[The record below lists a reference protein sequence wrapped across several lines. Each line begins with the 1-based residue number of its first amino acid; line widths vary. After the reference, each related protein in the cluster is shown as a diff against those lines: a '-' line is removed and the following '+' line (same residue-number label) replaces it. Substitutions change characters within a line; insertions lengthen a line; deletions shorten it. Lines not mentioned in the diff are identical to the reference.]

1 MITDQQ
7 ARKLMKLVKTERN
20 MSSAA
25 AKAGMCEKT
34 ARRYTRSGKLP
45 SEDRP
50 AHAWRTRKDA
60 FAEVWEEVRERL
72 ETDGGLEAKTIF
84 EDLQCRYPGRFA
96 EGQLRTLQRR
106 VKAWRALEGP
116 EREVFFAQ
124 AHVPG
129 ALGQSDFTHMSD
141 LGVTVGGQPFAHL
154 IYHFVLPYSNWEA
167 GTVCF
172 SESFESLSEGLDNA
186 LWALGGVPAAHRS
199 DRFTAAV
206 TVLGSRASFTARYE
220 GLLRHYGLEGRMIQ
234 TGRPNENGD
243 VEQRHHRFKRALDQA
258 LMLRGSRE
266 FATRA
271 DYEVFL
277 QGLFERLNAG
287 RREKLAKAIPALRAL
302 PAARLDSFKKLPCR
316 VGQGSTINVDRNV
329 YSVPSRLIGAKV
341 EVRLYAETL
350 EVWYGQTRVETL
362 PRLRGRKGHH
372 INYRH
377 VIGWLVRK
385 PGAFEGYLYRADL
398 FPTSRFRMAYGVLK
412 RILPSRA
419 HKEYLRI
426 LKLAARENESAVDE
440 ALRFLID
447 TEQPISL
454 AAVEALVHEATTL
467 PAPTDVHIDDI
478 DLDRYDAL
486 LDNFRFVE
494 MEVAQ

>member
-7 ARKLMKLVKTERN
+7 ARKLMKLVKTEESVS
-20 MSSAA
+20 MAA

-34 ARRYTRSGKLP
+34 ARRYVRSGKLP
-45 SEDRP
+45 SEVHP
-50 AHAWRTRKDA
+50 AHTWRTREDP
-60 FAEVWEEVRERL
+60 FTEVWEEVREL
-72 ETDGGLEAKTIF
+72 LTKDSGLESKTIF
-84 EDLQCRYPGRFA
+84 EDLQRRYPGRFA
-96 EGQLRTLQRR
+96 DGQLRTLQRR
-106 VKAWRALEGP
+106 VKVWRALEGP

-124 AHVPG
+124 EHVPG
-129 ALGQSDFTHMSD
+129 ALCQSDFTHMSD

-154 IYHFVLPYSNWEA
+154 IYHFVLTHSNWET

-172 SESFESLSEGLDNA
+172 SESFESLSEGLENA
-186 LWALGGVPAAHRS
+186 LWALGGVPASHRS
-199 DRFTAAV
+199 DRLTAAV
-206 TVLGSRASFTARYE
+206 TVLGSRAAFTARYE
-220 GLLRHYGLEGRMIQ
+220 ALLRHYGLEGRMIQ

-243 VEQRHHRFKRALDQA
+243 VEQRHHRFKRALDQK

-266 FATRA
+266 FVTRA
-271 DYEVFL
+271 DYETFL
-277 QGLFERLNAG
+277 RGLFEQLNAG
-287 RREKLAKAIPALRAL
+287 RREKLAKEVSVLHAL
-302 PAARLDSFKKLPCR
+302 PAARLGGFKRVTCR

-329 YSVPSRLIGAKV
+329 YSVPSRLIGAQV
-341 EVRLYAETL
+341 EVRLHAETL
-350 EVWYGQTRVETL
+350 DVWYGQTRVDTL

-398 FPTSRFRMAYGVLK
+398 FPTSRFRMAYDVLK
-412 RILPSRA
+412 QVLPARA
-419 HKEYLRI
+419 DKEYLHI
-426 LKLAARENESAVDE
+426 LKLAALKNESAVDE

-447 TEQPISL
+447 TEQPVSFH
-454 AAVEALVHEATTL
+454 AVEALVHEATAL

-478 DLDRYDAL
+478 ELDRYDAL
-486 LDNFRFVE
+486 LDSFRFVE

>member
-1 MITDQQ
+1 MRRSWPRRARITQI
-7 ARKLMKLVKTERN
+7 A
-20 MSSAA
+20 
-25 AKAGMCEKT
+25 
-34 ARRYTRSGKLP
+34 
-45 SEDRP
+45 
-50 AHAWRTRKDA
+50 
-60 FAEVWEEVRERL
+60 
-72 ETDGGLEAKTIF
+72 I
-84 EDLQCRYPGRFA
+84 
-96 EGQLRTLQRR
+96 
-106 VKAWRALEGP
+106 
-116 EREVFFAQ
+116 
-124 AHVPG
+124 
-129 ALGQSDFTHMSD
+129 
-141 LGVTVGGQPFAHL
+141 
-154 IYHFVLPYSNWEA
+154 
-167 GTVCF
+167 
-172 SESFESLSEGLDNA
+172 
-186 LWALGGVPAAHRS
+186 
-199 DRFTAAV
+199 
-206 TVLGSRASFTARYE
+206 GSRASFTARYE
-220 GLLRHYGLEGRMIQ
+220 GLLRYYGLEGRMIQ

-243 VEQRHHRFKRALDQA
+243 VEQRHHRFKRALDQS